1 MTNPEGTHF
10 RPIFGTNFRILIR
23 DVVCVSDS
31 LHVISLIQAPMVVS
45 QRYASIIMRIKD
57 LLNFNWKVV
66 LRHSLRM
73 LQEFTF

>member
-1 MTNPEGTHF
+1 MVY
-10 RPIFGTNFRILIR
+10 NFAWDCNHR